1 MFLRAWCVPAVW
13 SHGAVPRRP
22 TDRERD
28 ASSAS
33 DSLLGPH
40 PIDTG
45 TAEIVRDL
53 DRPSTVVLLVNGVP
67 SSVHDLD
74 DPGLLDFDYLR
85 WIALAVRTRYP
96 VGAAASR
103 LDVLHLGA
111 GGCSLARHLAD
122 ALPGSRHLAVEIDAA
137 LAEGVRRWFPL
148 PTAPVLRI
156 RVGDA
161 RAVTASLSDHSRDV
175 VVRDVFAGAVT
186 PAALTTV
193 EFTREVRRTL
203 RPDGLYLANSIG
215 VLGEIHGELGTLA
228 SVFPYVAVIAH
239 ASTLRD
245 RQRGNLILAASDSP
259 FVTPALRG
267 ALLRDRT
274 PAQLRDRDD
283 LGAVVDV
290 RRALHDA
297 AHGGWSAP

>member
-1 MFLRAWCVPAVW
+1 M
-13 SHGAVPRRP
+13 
-22 TDRERD
+22 
-28 ASSAS
+28 
-33 DSLLGPH
+33 
-40 PIDTG
+40 
-45 TAEIVRDL
+45 
-53 DRPSTVVLLVNGVP
+53 VNGVP

-85 WIALAVRTRYP
+85 WIALTLLSRPAVDPTART
-96 VGAAASR
+96 
-103 LDVLHLGA
+103 DVLHLGA

-161 RAVTASLSDHSRDV
+161 RTVTESLGDGSRDV

-193 EFTREVRRTL
+193 EFTREVQRVL
-203 RPDGLYLANSIG
+203 RPGGLYLANSIG

-228 SVFPYVAVIAH
+228 AVFPYIAVIAH
-239 ASTLRD
+239 ASTLKD
-245 RQRGNLILAASDSP
+245 RQRGNLILAGSDTP
-259 FVTPALRG
+259 FVTPAVRT

-274 PAQLRDRDD
+274 PAQLRGRDE
-283 LGAVVDV
+283 LGAAVDV
-290 RRALHDA
+290 RRALRDA

>member
-1 MFLRAWCVPAVW
+1 M
-13 SHGAVPRRP
+13 PRRP
-22 TDRERD
+22 ADRPREAGGSATDT
-28 ASSAS
+28 
-33 DSLLGPH
+33 LLGEH

-45 TAEIVRDL
+45 TAEIVRDR
-53 DRPSTVVLLVNGVP
+53 DRPSTLVLLVNGVP

-85 WIALAVRTRYP
+85 WIASTVRTRYP
-96 VGAAASR
+96 ADPANR
-103 LDVLHLGA
+103 LDVLHLGG

-148 PTAPVLRI
+148 PSAPVLRI

-161 RAVTASLSDHSRDV
+161 RSVTESLGDGTRNV

-186 PAALTTV
+186 PAALMTV
-193 EFTREVRRTL
+193 EFTREVLRVL
-203 RPDGLYLANSIG
+203 RPGGTYLANTIG

-228 SVFPYVAVIAH
+228 AVFPYVAVIAH

-245 RQRGNLILAASDSP
+245 RQRGNLILAGSDSP
-259 FVTPALRG
+259 FVTPAMRT

-274 PAQLRDRDD
+274 PAQLRDRNE
-283 LGAVVDV
+283 LGTVVDV